1 MISIYIFQ
9 EIAAATGFSKKITN
23 WINFI
28 FDVDTLNSG
37 IHSGITSFLLKE
49 IINVYINEK
58 LQLNWSSKFNCFSET
73 TIQKIQVFVHFSKT

>member
-9 EIAAATGFSKKITN
+9 EIATATGFSKKITN

-37 IHSGITSFLLKE
+37 IHSGITSFLLKQ

-58 LQLNWSSKFNCFSET
+58 CQLNWEGNFNCFLKT
-73 TIQKIQVFVHFSKT
+73 TIQKMHLFVYFSKK